1 MSILGLTCYKN
12 MFMSILTRFL
22 VLHSRFY
29 FQYKNS
35 VYFFKRNNIFSECET
50 CARSSCIT
58 FQMLSA
64 RSQIFAWYI
73 FCIYLMIKIHQS
85 SLMSRFYVKQCLFCV
100 LSECIFWFH
109 SFLNSDENLWFNIW
123 GVYKLSVK
131 MRQCIEDFLHILLL
145 GKKNYAHRFDQR
157 I

>member
-1 MSILGLTCYKN
+1 MLLLCSTNFKVRFMSILGLTCYKN

-73 FCIYLMIKIHQS
+73 FCIKGAEANLYTF
-85 SLMSRFYVKQCLFCV
+85 RYWLF
-100 LSECIFWFH
+100 SESIQICFRTLYTNISPH
-109 SFLNSDENLWFNIW
+109 TTLNH
-123 GVYKLSVK
+123 YT
-131 MRQCIEDFLHILLL
+131 ILQ
-145 GKKNYAHRFDQR
+145 K
-157 I
+157 